1 MSPIDLQTMSLISLD
16 CRAERSDAGRAP
28 EVGAQETIV
37 TAGVFVLT
45 DAATLIPMKPASF
58 VTEDEFQNLL
68 ASFPEL
74 LVGDQIDSQSPR
86 RFILVS
92 REQSI
97 ADQEG
102 GGGRWAVDH
111 LFIDQDGVPTLVEVK
126 RSSDTRIRRE
136 VIGQMLDYAANSVSY
151 WPVQNL
157 RDRFESRSA
166 EDGVDPASVL
176 RDRLGLEE
184 KPDVFWGRV
193 ETNLRAG
200 KVRLLFVADV
210 IPREL
215 RRVVEFLNAQMSP
228 AEVLAIELRQ
238 FQGEGLRTLV
248 PTVIGQTQAAIRS
261 KSSTSG
267 APQRSWDEVSLLEAL
282 GERTDERSVTNARL
296 IISWMKRTADRVAFN
311 TSVEWGSITA
321 VFTRPGAEARPLA
334 IWSDGSFGVQF
345 EYLKNK
351 PVFSELAE
359 REELLRRVNETPGIA
374 LPPAA
379 ASARKTVKLS
389 ALTPEAVASRSGCS
403 SSRRPRSSP
412 PMSGPARRASSSPT
426 TPSSRTRPSPRSSC

>member
-1 MSPIDLQTMSLISLD
+1 M
-16 CRAERSDAGRAP
+16 SDARHGSART
-28 EVGAQETIV
+28 ETIV

-45 DAATLIPMKPASF
+45 DAATLIPMKQASF

-68 ASFPEL
+68 ANFPEL

-102 GGGRWAVDH
+102 GGGRWSVDH

-136 VIGQMLDYAANSVSY
+136 VIGQMLDYAANAIVH

-157 RDRFESRSA
+157 RDRFEARTAEEGVNPTSA
-166 EDGVDPASVL
+166 L
-176 RDRLGLEE
+176 RDRLGLDEA
-184 KPDVFWGRV
+184 PDVFWSRV
-193 ETNLRAG
+193 ETNLKAG

-238 FQGEGLRTLV
+238 FEGEGLRTLV
-248 PTVIGQTQAAIRS
+248 PMVIGQTQAAIRT
-261 KSSTSG
+261 KSSTSS
-267 APQRSWDEVSLLEAL
+267 APQRNWDETSFLEAL
-282 GERTDERSVTNARL
+282 GDRTDERSVENAL
-296 IISWMKRTADRVAFN
+296 LVIDWMKRNADRVSFN
-311 TSVEWGSITA
+311 TSAEWGAITA
-321 VFTRPGAEARPLA
+321 VFTRPEAEARPLV

-345 EYLKNK
+345 EYLKTK
-351 PVFSELAE
+351 PVFSDLGE
-359 REELLRRVNETPGIA
+359 REELLRRVNETPGVE
-374 LPPAA
+374 LPLSA
-379 ASARKTVKLS
+379 ASGRKTVKLS
-389 ALTPEAVASRSGCS
+389 ALTPEGVAVFLQAMDWFAERWRS
-403 SSRRPRSSP
+403 
-412 PMSGPARRASSSPT
+412 
-426 TPSSRTRPSPRSSC
+426 

>member
-1 MSPIDLQTMSLISLD
+1 MSDW
-16 CRAERSDAGRAP
+16 RRRSART
-28 EVGAQETIV
+28 ETIV

-45 DAATLIPMKPASF
+45 DAATLIPMKQASF
-58 VTEDEFQNLL
+58 VTEDEFQTLL

-102 GGGRWAVDH
+102 GGGRWSVDH

-136 VIGQMLDYAANSVSY
+136 VIGEMLDYAANAVVH

-157 RDRFESRSA
+157 RDRFEARSA
-166 EDGVDPASVL
+166 EDGADPTSTL
-176 RDRLGLEE
+176 RDRLGLVDA
-184 KPDVFWGRV
+184 PDVFWSRV
-193 ETNLRAG
+193 ETNLKAG

-248 PTVIGQTQAAIRS
+248 PMVIGQTQAAIRT
-261 KSSTSG
+261 KSSTSS
-267 APQRSWDEVSLLEAL
+267 APQRNWDEAIFLEAL
-282 GERTDERSVTNARL
+282 GERTDERSVANARL
-296 IISWMKRTADRVAFN
+296 IIDWMKRSAERVAFN
-311 TSVEWGSITA
+311 SSFEWGSITA
-321 VFTRPGAEARPLA
+321 VFTRLGTLYG
-334 IWSDGSFGVQF
+334 GSVI
-345 EYLKNK
+345 
-351 PVFSELAE
+351 
-359 REELLRRVNETPGIA
+359 T
-374 LPPAA
+374 
-379 ASARKTVKLS
+379 T
-389 ALTPEAVASRSGCS
+389 LTSFL
-403 SSRRPRSSP
+403 
-412 PMSGPARRASSSPT
+412 SPT
-426 TPSSRTRPSPRSSC
+426 TRR

>member
-1 MSPIDLQTMSLISLD
+1 M
-16 CRAERSDAGRAP
+16 
-28 EVGAQETIV
+28 

-45 DAATLIPMKPASF
+45 DAATLIPMKQASF

-68 ASFPEL
+68 ARFPEL

-102 GGGRWAVDH
+102 GGGRWSVDH

-136 VIGQMLDYAANSVSY
+136 VVGQMLDYAANAVVH

-157 RDRFESRSA
+157 RDRFETQLA
-166 EDGVDPASVL
+166 EDGVDPAAAL

-184 KPDVFWGRV
+184 APDAFWGRV
-193 ETNLRAG
+193 ETNLKAG

-215 RRVVEFLNAQMSP
+215 RRIVEFLNEQMSP

-261 KSSTSG
+261 KISTSS
-267 APQRSWDEVSLLEAL
+267 APQRTWDEASLLEAL
-282 GERTDERSVTNARL
+282 VERTDERSAANARV
-296 IISWMKRTADRVAFN
+296 IVDWMNQNADRVTFN
-311 TSVEWGSITA
+311 TSVNWGSITA
-321 VFTRPGAEARPLA
+321 AFLRPGAEVPALT
-334 IWSDGSFGVQF
+334 ICIDGTMSVNF
-345 EYLKNK
+345 EYMKNK
-351 PVFSELAE
+351 PVFGDLHE
-359 REELLRRVNETPGIA
+359 REELLRRVNETPGVA
-374 LPPAA
+374 LAPAA
-379 ASARKTVKLS
+379 ASGRKTIRLA
-389 ALTPEAVASRSGCS
+389 ALTPQAVEVFL
-403 SSRRPRSSP
+403 
-412 PMSGPARRASSSPT
+412 
-426 TPSSRTRPSPRSSC
+426 RTMDWFVERWRGEP

>member
-1 MSPIDLQTMSLISLD
+1 MSVVRRGSAST
-16 CRAERSDAGRAP
+16 
-28 EVGAQETIV
+28 ETNV

-45 DAATLIPMKPASF
+45 DAATLIPMKQASF

-74 LVGDQIDSQSPR
+74 LVGDQIDSRSPR

-92 REQSI
+92 REQAI

-111 LFIDQDGVPTLVEVK
+111 LFLDQNGIPTLVEVK

-136 VIGQMLDYAANSVSY
+136 VIGQMLDYAANFISY

-157 RDRFESRSA
+157 RDRFEANCA
-166 EDGVDPASVL
+166 EQDVDPAAAL
-176 RDRLGLEE
+176 LQRLGCEDE
-184 KPDVFWGRV
+184 PDVFWSRV
-193 ETNLRAG
+193 DTNLQAG

-215 RRVVEFLNAQMSP
+215 RRVVEFLNVQMSP

-261 KSSTSG
+261 KSSTSS
-267 APQRSWDEVSLLEAL
+267 APQRVWDEAAFLEAL
-282 GERTDERSVTNARL
+282 ADNTDEQGLANARTM
-296 IISWMKRTADRVAFN
+296 IAWMKANGDRIFFN
-311 TSVEWGSITA
+311 TNSRSGSIA
-321 VFTRPGAEARPLA
+321 PAFAGPVGECRPFA
-334 IWSDGSFGVQF
+334 IWTDGTFGAQF
-345 EYLKNK
+345 EYMKGQR
-351 PVFSELAE
+351 VFGELRE
-359 REELLRRVNETPGIA
+359 REELLRRINETPGVS
-374 LPPAA
+374 LPLSA
-379 ASARKTVKLS
+379 ASGRKTTRLA
-389 ALTPEAVASRSGCS
+389 ALGPDAVLVLL
-403 SSRRPRSSP
+403 
-412 PMSGPARRASSSPT
+412 RAMDWFVE
-426 TPSSRTRPSPRSSC
+426 RWRAG